1 MKKLRITQKMKT
13 KNLLFAMLLLGSAT
27 VVNAQENL
35 LSNPGFEG
43 ETIVINEPNGIIHP
57 KGWFDP
63 TDYYDEGDTHFN
75 TIVDDAHSG
84 NAALYMYYSPEGY
97 PSGGDMI
104 QCIDASVT
112 GLDKVYTLSFW
123 YKVVK
128 ASNYE
133 GRPIEWKY
141 CIGMWYS
148 ATDVPA
154 NAVNVADNGID
165 SQGIAIDGETNEGDW
180 KFATVDYDFGNGLTK
195 YAPTQFYPYN
205 KDEMKG
211 LAIGVTVSNGD
222 LLLDDFSLTVKG
234 STNGI
239 ETTTANQPLPVKV
252 DGGEL
257 YVGGVKGSR
266 ITVYDAIGRTVAN
279 TVATSETTHIGN
291 LPKNQLLVVKAGNK
305 TAKVMMR

>member
-43 ETIVINEPNGIIHP
+43 ETIVIDEVNGIIRP
-57 KGWFDP
+57 TGWYNPFD
-63 TDYYDEGDTHFN
+63 YEEGDVHFS
-75 TIVDDAHSG
+75 TIVSEAHSG
-84 NAALYMYYSPEGY
+84 NAALYMMYASEGY
-97 PSGGDMI
+97 PSGGNEI

-112 GLDKVYTLSFW
+112 GLDKVYTFSFW
-123 YKVVK
+123 YKVIK
-128 ASNYE
+128 AKNYK

-141 CIGMWYS
+141 CIGMWHS
-148 ATDVPA
+148 SDSDEIGNVDA
-154 NAVNVADNGID
+154 VADQGID
-165 SQGIAIDGETNEGDW
+165 SQGIVTNGEAIEGDW
-180 KFATVDYDFGNGLTK
+180 KFATVDYDFGDRLAR
-195 YAPTQFYPYN
+195 YAPSKFYTYD
-205 KDEMKG
+205 KSKMKY
-211 LAIGVTVSNGD
+211 LLIGVKVSSGD

-234 STNGI
+234 GTSGI

-279 TVATSETTHIGN
+279 TVATSETTHISN

>member
-57 KGWFDP
+57 KGWLDP
-63 TDYYDEGDTHFN
+63 WDFEEGDAHFN
-75 TIVDDAHSG
+75 TIISEAHSG
-84 NAALYMYYSPEGY
+84 NAALYMMYASDGY
-97 PSGGDMI
+97 PSGGNEI

-112 GLDKVYTLSFW
+112 GLDKVYTFSFW
-123 YKVVK
+123 YKVIK
-128 ASNYE
+128 AKNYK
-133 GRPIEWKY
+133 GRPIEWEY
-141 CIGMWYS
+141 CIGMWHTS
-148 ATDVPA
+148 DSDEIG
-154 NAVNVADNGID
+154 NADAVAEQGID
-165 SQGIAIDGETNEGDW
+165 SQGIVTNGEAIEGDW
-180 KFATVDYDFGNGLTK
+180 KFATVDYDFGDRLAR
-195 YAPTQFYPYN
+195 YAPSEFYTYD
-205 KDEMKG
+205 KSKMKY
-211 LAIGVTVSNGD
+211 LLIGVKVIFGD

-234 STNGI
+234 GTSGI

-279 TVATSETTHIGN
+279 TVATSETTHISN